1 MNREYLIKL
10 CRAYLEKETATLDE
24 GADYAGLYRLA
35 KAHNL
40 SAIVFCVINKSSNK
54 DVVPKEAF
62 KRFENDFLEAV
73 IRYDFQSRQIAEID
87 VLCEKEGV
95 RHVFFKGTT
104 LRDLYPVPESRVMGD
119 IDVLIDEENRERLKT
134 LLTSNG
140 FECRASNG
148 NVYEYTKEGL
158 LTEVHSRIISGK
170 IGGIDLET
178 SFFNA
183 LQHAEFIN
191 TQGVLEVNFHFAYL
205 IAHIAHHFWFYGAGV
220 KLILDLAVML
230 RTCEIDIDKVL
241 DMLSGCGLDR
251 FARVILTATHKWFG
265 EGQAFDVDT
274 ADTEEFLL
282 SYGAFGNSGRNKAA
296 VVTRKDMENN
306 GAGSAFLTKARLLF
320 PSYDKL
326 KNIPYISFIEGRP
339 YLLPAAWAYRIYY
352 NLKNRRDFVRSATK
366 SLGSDET
373 EKEALAELAFF
384 EEIGLL

>member
-1 MNREYLIKL
+1 MNDYLIKL
-10 CRAYLEKETATLDE
+10 CRLHLCGEKAVLDE
-24 GADYAGLYRLA
+24 GADYERLYRLA
-35 KAHNL
+35 HAHNL
-40 SAIVFCVINKSSNK
+40 SGIVFCVINEAQNR

-73 IRYDFQSRQIAEID
+73 IRYDFQSKLIAEID
-87 VLCEKEGV
+87 VLCEKESI
-95 RHVFFKGTT
+95 RHAFFKGAV
-104 LRDLYPVPESRVMGD
+104 LRDLYPVPEARAMGD
-119 IDVLIDEENRERLKT
+119 IDVLIDEENRENLKA

-140 FECRASNG
+140 FECRAANG
-148 NVYEYTKEGL
+148 NVYEYFRDGL
-158 LTEVHSRIISGK
+158 LVEAHSRIISGK

-183 LQHAEFIN
+183 LQHTEFCN

-241 DMLSGCGLDR
+241 DMLSGCGLDY
-251 FARVILTATHKWFG
+251 FAKVILTVTHKWFG
-265 EGQAFDVDT
+265 VGQPFDVPTDN
-274 ADTEEFLL
+274 TEEFLL

-296 VVTRKDMENN
+296 VIVRKNMEEN
-306 GAGSAFLTKARLLF
+306 GTGSAFSTRLRLLF
-320 PSYDKL
+320 PSYDKV
-326 KNIPYISFIEGRP
+326 KNIPYISFIDGRP

-352 NLKNRRDFVRSATK
+352 NLKNRREFVRSATTA
-366 SLGSDET
+366 LGSDET
-373 EKEALAELAFF
+373 KMEAQRELAFF